1 VNTTHDPIE
10 RLREA
15 FESIVPA
22 IGAAARWSQAIAD
35 AEQRVKAD
43 LAEPAPWRLVAGLA
57 AAAAV
62 SLAVLLPISIRSG
75 VDASPLEP
83 VASTLEAMAA
93 RHADSGEMNER
104 SSMSV
109 MNVHVPSTGIGWR
122 MHWEAITSA
131 FLSPIVGRRSAAGT

>member
-1 VNTTHDPIE
+1 MNTYRDPIE

-15 FESIVPA
+15 FESIAPPN
-22 IGAAARWSQAIAD
+22 GATARWSRAVAD

-43 LAEPAPWRLVAGLA
+43 LVEPAPWRLVAGLA
-57 AAAAV
+57 AAAAL
-62 SLAVLLPISIRSG
+62 SLAVLLPMSIRSG
-75 VDASPLEP
+75 GDASPLEP
-83 VASTLEAMAA
+83 VARTIEAMAA
-93 RHADSGEMNER
+93 GDADSGAMNDR

-131 FLSPIVGRRSAAGT
+131 FLSPIIGRGGAAGT